1 MANNA
6 TQHKLINAHEPG
18 WLDDMQE
25 QISLLWKTS
34 SGVHVFALLD
44 CAFAEQC
51 HVRIKKHR
59 LSSRSLY
66 DLSDDPSPKLRAV
79 SPTLLPLTPD
89 TASAWRDVLHITDG
103 WPMLSL
109 IVTPESLDEMA
120 QRLHPWCVVN
130 ADGQPFVFRF
140 PDTRRLPCVVDVLS
154 QQQHGAFFGP
164 ALMWRYRTR
173 AAQWADLPLPAAAH
187 PVTDE
192 VKLDADQCVRLIGDA
207 EADEVIAHLNLNDPG
222 LMQDQHPAAAHKLIV
237 QGLKRADYY
246 GIADFDRMHWCRL
259 FVQQPLLEQMPQ
271 AVPLLAALRA
281 KERNYA
287 DIENDLARLV
297 QI

>member
-1 MANNA
+1 MNNA
-6 TQHKLINAHEPG
+6 TQHRLINAHEPG
-18 WLDDMQE
+18 WIDDMQE
-25 QISLLWKTS
+25 QIASQWKTS
-34 SGVHVFALLD
+34 PDFHVFALLD

-51 HVRIKKHR
+51 HARIKKHR
-59 LSSRSLY
+59 LPARSLY
-66 DLSDDPSPKLRAV
+66 DLSDDPSPQLQAV
-79 SPTLLPLTPD
+79 SPTLVQLTRD
-89 TASAWRDVLHITDG
+89 TIPAWREVLHLTDG

-109 IVTPESLDEMA
+109 IVTPESLDDMA

-140 PDTRRLPCVVDVLS
+140 SDTRRLPCVVDVLS
-154 QQQHGAFFGP
+154 PEQHGTFFGP
-164 ALMWRYRTR
+164 ALAWRYRTR

-187 PVTDE
+187 LVADE
-192 VKLDADQCVRLIGDA
+192 VKLDADQCARLIGDA
-207 EADEVIAHLNLNDPG
+207 EADEVIAHLNLNDPA
-222 LMQDQHPAAAHKLIV
+222 LMQDQHPAAAHKLIA
-237 QGLKRADYY
+237 QGLKCADHY

-271 AVPLLAALRA
+271 AIPLLAALWA

-297 QI
+297 HI